1 MARAVTAR
9 VKCSIAATFAAAMPV
24 SLGGLSSR
32 RAPSMRRLM
41 SLPHGPQGEHL
52 AFRVVSSSSERLG
65 CIEVVCGSMFSGKTE
80 ELLRRVK
87 RARLARQRVVLFKPR
102 IDNRYD
108 DVKVV
113 SHEGIK
119 AEATAVTSSAEL
131 LSFVK
136 LDAAPPAGVDVVGI
150 DEAQFFDDAIVD
162 VAEKL
167 ANAGIRVIC
176 AGLDQDYRG
185 KPFGPMPALMS
196 VAEYVTKL
204 QAVCSRCGAAACR
217 SQRLIGMEGQLF
229 VGGAADY
236 EPRCRRCFV
245 AGVVD
250 VAGGPPPRV

>member
-1 MARAVTAR
+1 
-9 VKCSIAATFAAAMPV
+9 
-24 SLGGLSSR
+24 
-32 RAPSMRRLM
+32 M
-41 SLPHGPQGEHL
+41 SLPHGTHGEHL
-52 AFRVVSSSSERLG
+52 AFRVVSSSAERLG

-119 AEATAVTSSAEL
+119 AEATPVASSAEL
-131 LSFVK
+131 LSFVN
-136 LDAAPPAGVDVVGI
+136 LESGPQVVDVVGI
-150 DEAQFFDDAIVD
+150 DEAQFFDEGIVD
-162 VAEKL
+162 AAEKL
-167 ANAGIRVIC
+167 ANAGLRVIC

-217 SQRLIGMEGQLF
+217 SQRLMGMEGQLF

-250 VAGGPPPRV
+250 VVGGPPPRA

>member
-1 MARAVTAR
+1 
-9 VKCSIAATFAAAMPV
+9 
-24 SLGGLSSR
+24 
-32 RAPSMRRLM
+32 MRRLM
-41 SLPHGPQGEHL
+41 SLPHGTHGEHL
-52 AFRVVSSSSERLG
+52 AFRVVSSSAERLG

-119 AEATAVTSSAEL
+119 AEATAVASSTEL
-131 LSFVK
+131 LSFVN
-136 LDAAPPAGVDVVGI
+136 LESAPQVGVDVVGI

-162 VAEKL
+162 AAEKL

-185 KPFGPMPALMS
+185 KPFGPMPALMA

-250 VAGGPPPRV
+250 VAGGPPPRA